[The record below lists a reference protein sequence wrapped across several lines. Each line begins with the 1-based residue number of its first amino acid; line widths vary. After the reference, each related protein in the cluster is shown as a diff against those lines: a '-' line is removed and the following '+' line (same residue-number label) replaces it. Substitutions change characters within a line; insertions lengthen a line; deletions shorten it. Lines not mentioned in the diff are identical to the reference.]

1 MYVRNVRA
9 IRGRNKACT
18 TASRIADVLTGWA
31 PAAFETVAF
40 AGSVVADAAIGAI
53 DVTFVARHAH
63 HVDLCGQQ
71 HIRHIAHENDSEA
84 DLSLTSR
91 VLRETLAVFFV
102 SGRVRVISTG
112 TMAYK
117 VITQRKS
124 SKPHADRD
132 SFSREQHKNVRK
144 EQSGPKYSGNCRS
157 PLLKPTGHEDS
168 HTQARMVRKSH
179 ALVFIAA
186 ALPYVKSTR
195 WTRSIF

>member
-1 MYVRNVRA
+1 MITTHNNCRTLTHPRWSCGSLVAVYVRNVRA
-9 IRGRNKACT
+9 IGGRNKACT

-40 AGSVVADAAIGAI
+40 AGSVVAYAAIGAI

-91 VLRETLAVFFV
+91 VLRETLAVFLV

-117 VITQRKS
+117 VIRQCKASITIPIVIHSAGNNTKRTQRAIGS
-124 SKPHADRD
+124 
-132 SFSREQHKNVRK
+132 E
-144 EQSGPKYSGNCRS
+144 
-157 PLLKPTGHEDS
+157 
-168 HTQARMVRKSH
+168 
-179 ALVFIAA
+179 VF
-186 ALPYVKSTR
+186 R
-195 WTRSIF
+195 